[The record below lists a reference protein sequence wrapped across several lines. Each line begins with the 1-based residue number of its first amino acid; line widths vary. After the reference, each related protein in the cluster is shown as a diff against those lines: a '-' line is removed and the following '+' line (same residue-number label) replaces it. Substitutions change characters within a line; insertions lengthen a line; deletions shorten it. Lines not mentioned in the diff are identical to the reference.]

1 MTTYSKLS
9 MLTLFALSIF
19 ISIESSGACCINPL
33 NPTSSDTPL
42 GSSYALFLNDGCLA
56 TANGYVKFGSIS
68 TFAYDTTT
76 CSFAAGSNFALN
88 FQPLF
93 GSLAFLPNCN
103 LLLAADYARSTLR
116 VFEVANCQLTE
127 ITPAIKVTPNPRSVA
142 VSPDGSCV
150 AVLSA
155 TVLQLY
161 CVSPT
166 CNYLPLC
173 DTMTFT
179 GLNLSN
185 LAFAPASS
193 GCNFLVL
200 TTQGNTIIQV
210 PYTPAT
216 CTLGTPNSVAITG
229 ATSTFALAFAPNGD
243 CLAVSD
249 TASNVLY
256 LFSINACDLTLLQ
269 TISSNGTVPRSIAYT
284 ADNACLAVAN
294 SAVVPNIT
302 IFPVNSDCTLG
313 SKSQVLSAP
322 NPYSLAFSPQP
333 SNCNLLAAAS
343 DSLTNGLLIFRSCAA
358 PVLTISQTCKGK
370 ICSDGK
376 TTYKIT
382 VSNTGTANATQVT
395 VTDILPSCLTF
406 KQASGANWQFTN
418 AGQTV
423 TAVLALL
430 EPGQEASFEI
440 IAKARCCSGQTITN
454 QASVV
459 SNEITTPVVSTC
471 SSVVE

>member
-1 MTTYSKLS
+1 

-19 ISIESSGACCINPL
+19 ISSESSGACCFNSL
-33 NPTSSDTPL
+33 TSSDTPL
-42 GSSYALFLNDGCLA
+42 GSSYVLFLNNGCLA
-56 TANGYVKFGSIS
+56 TANGFDEFGSIS

-76 CSFAAGSNFALN
+76 CSFAAGSNFASG
-88 FQPLF
+88 FVPLF
-93 GSLAFLPNCN
+93 SSLAFLPNCDR
-103 LLLAADYARSTLR
+103 LLAVDFASSIMRI
-116 VFEVANCQLTE
+116 FEVTNCQLTE
-127 ITPAIKVTPNPRSVA
+127 ITPALNVTANPRSVA

-161 CVSPT
+161 CVNPT
-166 CNYLPLC
+166 TCDLQLC
-173 DTMTFT
+173 DTKTFT

-185 LAFAPASS
+185 LAFAPTSS

-200 TTQGNTIIQV
+200 TTQGNTIVQV

-216 CTLGTPNSVAITG
+216 CTLGTPNSVTITG
-229 ATSTFALAFAPNGD
+229 ASSTFALAFAPNGQ

-249 TASNVLY
+249 SVSNVLY

-269 TISSNGTVPRSIAYT
+269 TISTNGTVPRSIAYT
-284 ADNACLAVAN
+284 TDNACLAVAN
-294 SAVVPNIT
+294 SGNVPNIT

-322 NPYSLAFSPQP
+322 NPFSIAFSPQP

-343 DSLTNGLLIFRSCAA
+343 DATADSLLVFRSCAA
-358 PVLTISQTCKGK
+358 PVLTLSQKCKAKIS
-370 ICSDGK
+370 SDGK

-382 VSNTGTANATQVT
+382 VTNTGNANATQVT

-406 KQASGANWQFTN
+406 KRACGANWTITN
-418 AGQTV
+418 SGQTV

-440 IAKARCCSGQTITN
+440 IAKAHCCSGQTITN
-454 QASVV
+454 QVSVV